1 MSTVAR
7 AARELREAAE
17 IVDQRRGLVATA
29 LGLLPDFALPAVR
42 ARLLRA
48 AGCDIRR
55 SAAILGRVHLVGP
68 RDAARNLR
76 IGPDVIVG
84 PDVTFCLDERIT
96 IGRGAS
102 IGPRVMLYTAS
113 HALGPETRRM
123 ARGVAAKPIVVEEGA
138 WVGLAAIILPG
149 VRLGRGCVV
158 QAGAVVASDVAANT
172 FVAGNPAQVIDR
184 LPERDAPV

>member
-1 MSTVAR
+1 VSALAR
-7 AARELREAAE
+7 AAREFREAAV
-17 IVDQRRGLVATA
+17 IVDERRSLIAGA

-48 AGCDIRR
+48 AGCDIRK

-138 WVGLAAIILPG
+138 WIGLAAIILPG

-158 QAGAVVASDVAANT
+158 QAGAVVTSDVAPNT
-172 FVAGNPAQVIDR
+172 FVAGNPATVVEE
-184 LPERDAPV
+184 LPA